1 MSNTKLSA
9 ITERGNIL
17 HLNGEKN
24 TWFKHSKLHVCF
36 TKFFFNFSF
45 YLGHTFANFKPIY
58 CQSYKIGFVSNKVEQ
73 ELLAFQDVFVI
84 HPDKIEICPG
94 LKSYG
99 DISEKV
105 ASFLDSLKNKDIF
118 NCLRGWR
125 NETFDIRPALG
136 QPPLFAMERS
146 AMPLFGF
153 LEYYISINAYVVNE
167 DGSISVWLQ
176 RRALTKSKDPGKLD
190 SFVSSAGQDI

>member
-1 MSNTKLSA
+1 MVRKILDSSILNSRFILLS
-9 ITERGNIL
+9 
-17 HLNGEKN
+17 
-24 TWFKHSKLHVCF
+24 
-36 TKFFFNFSF
+36 FFLNFSLN
-45 YLGHTFANFKPIY
+45 LGHTFANFKPIY

-105 ASFLDSLKNKDIF
+105 ASILDSLKNKDIF

-125 NETFDIRPALG
+125 NETFDIRAALG

-190 SFVSSAGQDI
+190 SFVSSAGQDT

>member
-1 MSNTKLSA
+1 MVRKILDSSILNSRFILLSSF
-9 ITERGNIL
+9 L
-17 HLNGEKN
+17 
-24 TWFKHSKLHVCF
+24 
-36 TKFFFNFSF
+36 NFSF
-45 YLGHTFANFKPIY
+45 NLGYTFANFKAIY

-105 ASFLDSLKNKDIF
+105 ASFLDGLKNKDIF

-190 SFVSSAGQDI
+190 SFVSSAGQDT